1 LLNQSPILSQEPPIA
16 HMPVQIA
23 PVSTPDTEAIMT
35 ATTPITTPL
44 TAQTT
49 AAFTVW
55 WCVTATGDDYHRAND

>member
-1 LLNQSPILSQEPPIA
+1 
-16 HMPVQIA
+16 MPVQIA

-55 WCVTATGDDYHRAND
+55 WCVTATGDDHHTSND

>member
-1 LLNQSPILSQEPPIA
+1 
-16 HMPVQIA
+16 MPVQIA

-35 ATTPITTPL
+35 ATTAITTPL

>member
-1 LLNQSPILSQEPPIA
+1 
-16 HMPVQIA
+16 MPVQIA

-35 ATTPITTPL
+35 ATTPL

-55 WCVTATGDDYHRAND
+55 WCVTATGDDHHTSND